1 LSFDDAGR
9 DAGGG
14 TGGSVSLEA
23 IPIGAEQLQ
32 KPFEIEV
39 QERESSVLVRLSGEV
54 DLAAVEAI
62 ETTLLPLEE
71 RFPTV
76 ILDLRGVT
84 FLDSTGLRA
93 IVSADARA
101 RARGFELKI
110 VRGPEPVQKILYL
123 AGLDKILP
131 LVDPEEL

>member
-1 LSFDDAGR
+1 M
-9 DAGGG
+9 
-14 TGGSVSLEA
+14 E
-23 IPIGAEQLQ
+23 
-32 KPFEIEV
+32 KPFDIAV
-39 QERESSVLVRLSGEV
+39 QEDESSAQVRLSGEV

-71 RFPTV
+71 RYRTL

-101 RARGFELKI
+101 RKSGLDLKI

-131 LVDPEEL
+131 LVDADDL

>member
-1 LSFDDAGR
+1 
-9 DAGGG
+9 
-14 TGGSVSLEA
+14 LE
-23 IPIGAEQLQ
+23 
-32 KPFEIEV
+32 KPFDIDV
-39 QERESSVLVRLSGEV
+39 QEREGSVLVRLSGEI

-62 ETTLLPLEE
+62 ETELVPLED

-76 ILDLRGVT
+76 ILDLRDVT

-101 RARGFELKI
+101 RSNGFELKI
-110 VRGPEPVQKILYL
+110 VRGPEQVQKILYL

>member
-1 LSFDDAGR
+1 
-9 DAGGG
+9 
-14 TGGSVSLEA
+14 
-23 IPIGAEQLQ
+23 LQ
-32 KPFEIEV
+32 KPFEIDV
-39 QERESSVLVRLSGEV
+39 QEREGSVLVRLSGEI

-62 ETTLLPLEE
+62 ETELLPLEK

-101 RARGFELKI
+101 RKNGSELKI
-110 VRGPEPVQKILYL
+110 VRGPEQVQKILYL
-123 AGLDKILP
+123 SGLDKILP

>member
-1 LSFDDAGR
+1 
-9 DAGGG
+9 
-14 TGGSVSLEA
+14 
-23 IPIGAEQLQ
+23 LQ
-32 KPFEIEV
+32 NPFEIEV
-39 QERESSVLVRLSGEV
+39 QERDSAVLVRLAGEI

-62 ETTLLPLEE
+62 ETELLSLEE
-71 RFPTV
+71 RFPTM

-101 RARGFELKI
+101 RKNGFELKI
-110 VRGPEPVQKILYL
+110 VRGPEQVQKILYL

-131 LVDPEEL
+131 LIDPEELAA

>member
-1 LSFDDAGR
+1 MTPAGV
-9 DAGGG
+9 
-14 TGGSVSLEA
+14 SVEA

-32 KPFEIEV
+32 KPFEIDV
-39 QERESSVLVRLSGEV
+39 QGRESSVLVRLSGEI

-62 ETTLLPLEE
+62 ETELLPLED

-76 ILDLRGVT
+76 ILDLRRVT

-101 RARGFELKI
+101 RKNGAELKI
-110 VRGPEPVQKILYL
+110 VRGPEQVQKILYL

>member
-1 LSFDDAGR
+1 M
-9 DAGGG
+9 
-14 TGGSVSLEA
+14 E
-23 IPIGAEQLQ
+23 
-32 KPFEIEV
+32 KPFDIAV
-39 QERESSVLVRLSGEV
+39 QEDENSAQVSLSGEV

-62 ETTLLPLEE
+62 ETTLAPLED
-71 RFPTV
+71 RYRSL

-101 RARGFELKI
+101 RKSGLDLKI

-131 LVDPEEL
+131 LVDADEL

>member
-1 LSFDDAGR
+1 
-9 DAGGG
+9 
-14 TGGSVSLEA
+14 
-23 IPIGAEQLQ
+23 LQ

-39 QERESSVLVRLSGEV
+39 QERDSSVLVRLSGEI

-62 ETTLLPLEE
+62 ENELLPLED

-76 ILDLRGVT
+76 VLDLRGVT

-101 RARGFELKI
+101 RKNGFELKI
-110 VRGPEPVQKILYL
+110 IRGPEQVQKILYL
-123 AGLDKILP
+123 SGLDKILP
-131 LVDPEEL
+131 LVDPEELGA